1 MGKAIFSPENNG
13 ADRRRRTKDGG
24 CRNERRKTAKMKK
37 TDLLVVRGAGD
48 LATGTIHRLKKAGF
62 RLLVL
67 EAEHPAAI
75 RRQVALSESVYAGSA
90 QVEDVK
96 AMRMDVDFTDTEN
109 RKEALLQEMER
120 IWSGDAVPVLVDP
133 AGISI
138 SMLHPAVV
146 VDAILAKKN
155 LGTNRDMAP
164 LTIAL
169 GPGFTAGE
177 DVDVVIETKRGH
189 NLGRVIQKGSAVPNT
204 GIPGIIG
211 GYGKER
217 VMHAEAEGIL
227 RNVAS
232 IGDIVE
238 AGAVIAEIETKDGR
252 VPVLAS
258 LSGLLRGLIRD
269 GYPVTKG
276 FKIADIDPR
285 KEELQNC
292 FTISDKARCIA
303 GSVLEVICGE
313 LE

>member
-1 MGKAIFSPENNG
+1 
-13 ADRRRRTKDGG
+13 
-24 CRNERRKTAKMKK
+24 MKK
-37 TDLLVVRGAGD
+37 KDLIVVRGAGD

-75 RRQVALSESVYAGSA
+75 RRQVALSEAVYVGSA
-90 QVEDVK
+90 RVEDVE
-96 AMRMDVDFTDTEN
+96 AVRMDVELAEKKN
-109 RKEALLQEMER
+109 RKELLEQEMER
-120 IWSGDAVPVLVDP
+120 IWKKDGVPVLVDP
-133 AGISI
+133 AGLSI
-138 SMLHPAVV
+138 AALRPAVV

-155 LGTNRDMAP
+155 LGTTKEMAP
-164 LTIAL
+164 LVIAL

-189 NLGRVIQKGSAVPNT
+189 NLGRVIRSGSAVPNT

-217 VMHAEAEGIL
+217 VMHAQAEGIL
-227 RNVAS
+227 RNAAS

-238 AGAVIAEIETKDGR
+238 ARAVIAEIETENGM
-252 VPVLAS
+252 VPVEAS

>member
-1 MGKAIFSPENNG
+1 
-13 ADRRRRTKDGG
+13 
-24 CRNERRKTAKMKK
+24 MKK
-37 TDLLVVRGAGD
+37 KDLIVVRGAGD

-75 RRQVALSESVYAGSA
+75 RRQVALSEAVYAGSA
-90 QVEDVK
+90 RVEDVE
-96 AMRMDVDFTDTEN
+96 AVRMDVDLAEKKN
-109 RKEALLQEMER
+109 RKELLEQEMER
-120 IWSGDAVPVLVDP
+120 IWKKDGVPVLVEP
-133 AGISI
+133 AGLSI
-138 SMLHPAVV
+138 AALRPAVV

-155 LGTNRDMAP
+155 LGTTKEMAP
-164 LTIAL
+164 LVIAL

-189 NLGRVIQKGSAVPNT
+189 NLGRVIRSGSAVPNT

-217 VMHAEAEGIL
+217 VMHAQAEGIL
-227 RNVAS
+227 RNAAS

-238 AGAVIAEIETKDGR
+238 ARAVIAEIETENGT
-252 VPVLAS
+252 VPVEAS

>member
-1 MGKAIFSPENNG
+1 
-13 ADRRRRTKDGG
+13 
-24 CRNERRKTAKMKK
+24 MKK
-37 TDLLVVRGAGD
+37 KDLIVVRGAGD

-75 RRQVALSESVYAGSA
+75 RRQVALSEAVYAGSA
-90 QVEDVK
+90 RVEDVE
-96 AMRMDVDFTDTEN
+96 AVRMDVDLAEKKN
-109 RKEALLQEMER
+109 RKELLEQEMER
-120 IWSGDAVPVLVDP
+120 IWKKDGVPVLVDP
-133 AGISI
+133 AGLSI
-138 SMLHPAVV
+138 AALRPAVV

-155 LGTNRDMAP
+155 LVTTKEMAP
-164 LTIAL
+164 LVIAL

-189 NLGRVIQKGSAVPNT
+189 NLGRVIRSGSAVPNT

-217 VMHAEAEGIL
+217 VMHAQAEGIL

-238 AGAVIAEIETKDGR
+238 ARAVIAEIETEKGT
-252 VPVLAS
+252 VPVEAS

>member
-1 MGKAIFSPENNG
+1 
-13 ADRRRRTKDGG
+13 
-24 CRNERRKTAKMKK
+24 MKK
-37 TDLLVVRGAGD
+37 KDLIVVRGAGD

-75 RRQVALSESVYAGSA
+75 RRQVALSEAVYAGSA
-90 QVEDVK
+90 RVEDVE
-96 AMRMDVDFTDTEN
+96 AVRMDVDLAEKKN
-109 RKEALLQEMER
+109 RKELLEQEMER
-120 IWSGDAVPVLVDP
+120 IWKKDGVPVLVDP
-133 AGISI
+133 AGLSI
-138 SMLHPAVV
+138 AALRPAVV

-155 LGTNRDMAP
+155 LGTTKEMAP
-164 LTIAL
+164 LVIAL

-189 NLGRVIQKGSAVPNT
+189 NLGRVIRSGSAVPNT

-217 VMHAEAEGIL
+217 VMHAQAEGIL
-227 RNVAS
+227 RNAAS

-238 AGAVIAEIETKDGR
+238 ARAVIAEIETENGT
-252 VPVLAS
+252 VPVEAS

-292 FTISDKARCIA
+292 FTISDKARRIA

>member
-1 MGKAIFSPENNG
+1 
-13 ADRRRRTKDGG
+13 
-24 CRNERRKTAKMKK
+24 MKK
-37 TDLLVVRGAGD
+37 KDLIVVRGAGD

-75 RRQVALSESVYAGSA
+75 RRQVALSEAVYAGSA
-90 QVEDVK
+90 RVEDVE
-96 AMRMDVDFTDTEN
+96 AVHMDVDLAEKKN
-109 RKEALLQEMER
+109 RKELLEQEMER
-120 IWSGDAVPVLVDP
+120 IWKKDGVPVLVDP
-133 AGISI
+133 AGLSI
-138 SMLHPAVV
+138 AALRPVVV

-155 LGTNRDMAP
+155 LGTTKEMAP
-164 LTIAL
+164 LVIAL

-189 NLGRVIQKGSAVPNT
+189 NLGRVIRSGSAVPNT

-217 VMHAEAEGIL
+217 VMHAQAEGIL

-238 AGAVIAEIETKDGR
+238 ARAVIAEIETENGT
-252 VPVLAS
+252 VPVEAS

>member
-1 MGKAIFSPENNG
+1 MS
-13 ADRRRRTKDGG
+13 
-24 CRNERRKTAKMKK
+24 
-37 TDLLVVRGAGD
+37 
-48 LATGTIHRLKKAGF
+48 
-62 RLLVL
+62 
-67 EAEHPAAI
+67 EA
-75 RRQVALSESVYAGSA
+75 VYAGSA
-90 QVEDVK
+90 RVEDVE
-96 AMRMDVDFTDTEN
+96 AVRMDVDLAEKKN
-109 RKEALLQEMER
+109 RKELLEQEMER
-120 IWSGDAVPVLVDP
+120 IWKKDGVQVLVDP
-133 AGISI
+133 AGLSI
-138 SMLHPAVV
+138 ATLRPAVV

-155 LGTNRDMAP
+155 LGTTKEMAP
-164 LTIAL
+164 LVIAL

-189 NLGRVIQKGSAVPNT
+189 NLGRVIRSGSADPNT

-217 VMHAEAEGIL
+217 VMHAQAEGIL
-227 RNVAS
+227 RNAAS

-238 AGAVIAEIETKDGR
+238 ARAVIAEIETENGT
-252 VPVLAS
+252 VPVEAS

-303 GSVLEVICGE
+303 GSGVEVFCGE

>member
-1 MGKAIFSPENNG
+1 
-13 ADRRRRTKDGG
+13 
-24 CRNERRKTAKMKK
+24 MKK
-37 TDLLVVRGAGD
+37 KDLIVVRGAGD

-75 RRQVALSESVYAGSA
+75 RRQVALSEAVYAGSA
-90 QVEDVK
+90 RVEDVE
-96 AMRMDVDFTDTEN
+96 AVRMDVDLAEKKN
-109 RKEALLQEMER
+109 RKELLEQEMER
-120 IWSGDAVPVLVDP
+120 IWKKDVVPVLVDP
-133 AGISI
+133 AGLSI
-138 SMLHPAVV
+138 AALRPAVV

-155 LGTNRDMAP
+155 LGTTKEMAP
-164 LTIAL
+164 LVIAL

-189 NLGRVIQKGSAVPNT
+189 NLGRVIRSGSAVPNT

-217 VMHAEAEGIL
+217 VMHAQAEGIL
-227 RNVAS
+227 RNAAS

-238 AGAVIAEIETKDGR
+238 ARAVIAEIETENGT
-252 VPVLAS
+252 VPVEAS

>member
-1 MGKAIFSPENNG
+1 
-13 ADRRRRTKDGG
+13 
-24 CRNERRKTAKMKK
+24 MKK
-37 TDLLVVRGAGD
+37 KDLIVVRGAGD

-75 RRQVALSESVYAGSA
+75 RRQVALSEAVYVGSA
-90 QVEDVK
+90 RVEDVE
-96 AMRMDVDFTDTEN
+96 AVRMDVDLAEKKN
-109 RKEALLQEMER
+109 RKELLEQEMER
-120 IWSGDAVPVLVDP
+120 IWKKDGVPVLVDP
-133 AGISI
+133 AGLSI
-138 SMLHPAVV
+138 AALRPAVV

-155 LGTNRDMAP
+155 LGTTKEMAP
-164 LTIAL
+164 LVIAL

-189 NLGRVIQKGSAVPNT
+189 NLGRVIRSGSAVPNT

-217 VMHAEAEGIL
+217 VMHAQAEGIL
-227 RNVAS
+227 RNAAS

-238 AGAVIAEIETKDGR
+238 ARAVIAEIETENGI
-252 VPVLAS
+252 VPVEAS

>member
-1 MGKAIFSPENNG
+1 
-13 ADRRRRTKDGG
+13 
-24 CRNERRKTAKMKK
+24 MKK
-37 TDLLVVRGAGD
+37 KDLIVVRGAGD

-75 RRQVALSESVYAGSA
+75 RRQVALSEAVYAGSA
-90 QVEDVK
+90 RVEDVE
-96 AMRMDVDFTDTEN
+96 AVRMDVDLAEKKI
-109 RKEALLQEMER
+109 RKELLEQEMER
-120 IWSGDAVPVLVDP
+120 IWKKDGVPVLVDP
-133 AGISI
+133 AGLSI
-138 SMLHPAVV
+138 AALRPAVV

-155 LGTNRDMAP
+155 LGTTKEMAP
-164 LTIAL
+164 LVIAL

-189 NLGRVIQKGSAVPNT
+189 NLGRVIRSGSAVPNT

-217 VMHAEAEGIL
+217 VMHAQAEGIL
-227 RNVAS
+227 RNAAS

-238 AGAVIAEIETKDGR
+238 ARAVIAEIETENGT
-252 VPVLAS
+252 VPVEAS